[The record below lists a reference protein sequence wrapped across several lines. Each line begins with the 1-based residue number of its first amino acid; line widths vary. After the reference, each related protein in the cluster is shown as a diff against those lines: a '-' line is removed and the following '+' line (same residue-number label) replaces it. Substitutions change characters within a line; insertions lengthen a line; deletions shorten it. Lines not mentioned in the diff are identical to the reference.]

1 MKLSSLIGELE
12 GRYEDFNEMEVLNV
26 DRVEVIYEDDK
37 FKMRLVKGN

>member
-12 GRYEDFNEMEVLNV
+12 GRYEDFGEMEVLNV